1 MFTTSGTYPW
11 SFVTQIFHNNP
22 SVEIKHISKRF
33 IIPGILFYYLQMS
46 ICTNKNETWISKMT
60 TIICNSCEQHF
71 LQMIRCNGV
80 YKAYNMLFRRDVIG
94 SHDLACLV
102 VKIAPFQLD
111 LLWRVNFKLLQLSYI
126 TE

>member
-1 MFTTSGTYPW
+1 VKLTCTDHRIIEILGLR
-11 SFVTQIFHNNP
+11 P
-22 SVEIKHISKRF
+22 SNRLPVS
-33 IIPGILFYYLQMS
+33 YYLQMS
-46 ICTNKNETWISKMT
+46 ICANKNETWISKMT

-80 YKAYNMLFRRDVIG
+80 YKTYNMLFRRDVIG